1 MLRNTERG
9 LADAQNLF
17 CRVSSVC
24 HELKQSLAEAQ
35 EQRDRLA
42 VALRRL
48 RDEAT
53 EFVEGQNYSTGDQRG
68 LVQTVNGAEC
78 VPLYD
83 AIDFAGYA
91 LVAVEGGSNE

>member
-1 MLRNTERG
+1 MSNFAKQLERE
-9 LADAQNLF
+9 LAT
-17 CRVSSVC
+17 VT
-24 HELKQSLAEAQ
+24 

-42 VALRRL
+42 EALRRL

-53 EFVEGQNYSTGDQRG
+53 EFVEGQDYSTCDQRG

-83 AIDFAGYA
+83 AIDFAGYVLA
-91 LVAVEGGSNE
+91 AVKGGKQ